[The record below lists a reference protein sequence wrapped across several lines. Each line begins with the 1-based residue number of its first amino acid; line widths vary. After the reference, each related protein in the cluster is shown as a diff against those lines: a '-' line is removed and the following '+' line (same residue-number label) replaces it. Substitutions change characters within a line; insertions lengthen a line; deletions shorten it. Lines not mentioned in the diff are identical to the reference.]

1 MCKCMCFVTVCVC
14 VNVFVCVCVSV
25 KVFVSVCMCVYMFET
40 IETVYLVDFPPHSG
54 DVLHPQTPGQGQVR
68 SKRLK
73 ADAQWALNLLPLIP
87 VLHDMHIY
95 TYS

>member
-1 MCKCMCFVTVCVC
+1 MCL
-14 VNVFVCVCVSV
+14 FVCVRSV

-54 DVLHPQTPGQGQVR
+54 DVPHPQTPGQGQV
-68 SKRLK
+68 RLK

-95 TYS
+95 TYA

>member
-1 MCKCMCFVTVCVC
+1 MCLF
-14 VNVFVCVCVSV
+14 VCVSV

-95 TYS
+95 TYA